1 MPSLGKSQDQKNN
14 IYIYM
19 YIFDLLLRQ
28 NMIPKWLI
36 YLCYLME
43 YVLYDT
49 LKIM

>member
-14 IYIYM
+14 IYM
-19 YIFDLLLRQ
+19 YIVDLLLRQ

-36 YLCYLME
+36 YLCYLMD